1 MSNFWVRAI
10 WGAVYVAVVV
20 FSLLAGFKGQFAL
33 TAVISSLCVL
43 EFLRMQKAGGWLST
57 TIALT
62 LNFMV
67 LAMHPHVPEFLHFHS
82 GSVPWETLLISTAG
96 LLLILFFCLHL
107 FRSGIEILTQ
117 VSPMAFGLLYI
128 SVPCLLF
135 LKTGEGVY
143 NWQLPM
149 MVFILTWSSDT
160 FAYLV
165 GRAVGKRKL
174 YEALSPKKTL
184 EGFMGGVLLTAAAGA
199 LLGYI
204 WEFGLISG
212 LVLGMLVSV
221 AGTAGD
227 LFESALK
234 RKAGIKDSGNVI
246 PGHGGALD
254 RFDAFLF
261 AVVVVYAWFSV
272 NQYLFP
278 D

>member
-1 MSNFWVRAI
+1 MSNFWVRTI
-10 WGAVYVAVVV
+10 WGSVYVAVVV
-20 FSLLAGFKGQFAL
+20 AALLLGFRGQYAL
-33 TAVISSLCVL
+33 TLLISSLCTI
-43 EFLRMQKAGGWLST
+43 EFLRMQKAGGWLNTSM
-57 TIALT
+57 ALL
-62 LNFMV
+62 LNFLV
-67 LAMHPHVPEFLHFHS
+67 LALHPHVPEFVHFS
-82 GSVPWETLLISTAG
+82 SNSTSWETLILCVCIG
-96 LLLILFFCLHL
+96 VLFLLFCLHL
-107 FRSGIEILTQ
+107 FRSGIEILSK
-117 VSPMAFGLLYI
+117 VSPLVFGLIYI

-143 NWQLPM
+143 NWRLPM

-184 EGFMGGVLLTAAAGA
+184 EGFIGGVLLTACAGG

-204 WEFGLISG
+204 WEFGLVSG

-227 LFESALK
+227 LFESSLK

-261 AVVVVYAWFSV
+261 AVVVVYLWFVV
-272 NQYLFP
+272 NQSLNPY
-278 D
+278 